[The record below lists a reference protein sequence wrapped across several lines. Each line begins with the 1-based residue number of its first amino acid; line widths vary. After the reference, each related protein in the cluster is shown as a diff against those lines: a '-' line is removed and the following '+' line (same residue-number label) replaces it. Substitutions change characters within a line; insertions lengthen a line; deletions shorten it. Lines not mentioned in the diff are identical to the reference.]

1 MASDTHKLLSS
12 VSAVE
17 DNASAKAALVVSQ
30 LLHSLDA
37 IMPTHNDSVI
47 AHRTADIAFMAA
59 LRSQT

>member
-30 LLHSLDA
+30 VVAQLGCNHA
-37 IMPTHNDSVI
+37 NT
-47 AHRTADIAFMAA
+47 
-59 LRSQT
+59 Q